1 MGHPVHFYPYGEFVH
16 TTSFNLFLIKS
27 NKYLDMMSAG
37 NLQTILGRSCGYQRM
52 EVVSHVLLYLHKY
65 HYIWSPFFLLY
76 LSPGLSS
83 LFLSYYVSLS
93 LSIVLSLSLSLSFS
107 RSLSLSLS
115 LSLFSLSHSL
125 SFFNSLRSSINH
137 GSSYNNTNYNN
148 SNNNFNSNNNRRYSN
163 SRYYWINVISSN

>member
-93 LSIVLSLSLSLSFS
+93 LSIVLSLSLS
-107 RSLSLSLS
+107 RSLSSLS
-115 LSLFSLSHSL
+115 LTHSLSHSL

-163 SRYYWINVISSN
+163 SRYYWSNVISSN